1 MATKRKRIVY
11 NAMAERRAVLY
22 ARYSSEQQRDS
33 WSIDAQV
40 ADLRAHCQRMGWAV
54 LDDVCI
60 DEAISGK
67 TEERP
72 GLDRAMAL
80 IQAGKANVLV
90 VHKLDRFFRNMAK
103 TFEYVAE
110 LEEHGA
116 GLVCTQQPIDTTNPV
131 SGKIVLAVMAALA
144 EIYLDNLSEET
155 AKGKRAR
162 AAAGLP
168 NGDLPYGY
176 RNPDAGTGRSR
187 AGVNNATTAAIV
199 PEEAEAVRLAYTLY
213 AEGQAGD
220 AEIARALNARGLVM
234 RSKRQPAGG
243 RFNKDSVRAML
254 SNPYY
259 TGWVVQPTA
268 EVLTWSDR
276 HAHAPRVRGRHEP
289 IIPEEL
295 FARAQ
300 GARASRRGVDA
311 RGTGRRGPVQ
321 VTHAPYI
328 GRGMARCG
336 SCGRRL
342 WGQTTESSGPH
353 YRCHTASRGG
363 LCGSGRKSIP
373 ADHVD
378 AVIAAAVRGLRL
390 PEDWRAR
397 ILDELGEIEAPA
409 AQVEARRA
417 DLEARAARARA
428 LLVDGV
434 LSRSD
439 YQAERARIDADLA
452 ALGVLP
458 TRPGQVDAEEVA
470 ALLAD
475 LGRLWDG
482 ACDEERRELASRVIA
497 EVRCDLDDPA
507 TLEVGV
513 HPALAQLWPA
523 LPGGIIQRV
532 TDGTRTHNPRNH
544 NPMLHH

>member
-1 MATKRKRIVY
+1 MTTRRKRIAY
-11 NAMAERRAVLY
+11 SPTAERRAVLY

-33 WSIDAQV
+33 WSIEAQV
-40 ADLRAHCQRMGWAV
+40 ADLRAHCQRMGWPV

-72 GLDRAMAL
+72 GLDRAMSL
-80 IQAGKANVLV
+80 IRAGKADVLV

-110 LEEHGA
+110 LERYGA
-116 GLVCTQQPIDTTNPV
+116 GLVCTQQPIDTTNLV

-144 EIYLDNLSEET
+144 EIYLDNLSEEV

-176 RNPDAGTGRSR
+176 RLAEIGGPHP
-187 AGVNNATTAAIV
+187 VPV
-199 PEEAEAVRLAYTLY
+199 VLPEEAATVRLAYTLY
-213 AEGQAGD
+213 AEGRMGD
-220 AEIARALNARGLVM
+220 AEIARTLNARGFVM

-243 RFNKDSVRAML
+243 RFNKDSIRAML
-254 SNPYY
+254 GNPFY
-259 TGWVVQPTA
+259 TGWVVQPTGD
-268 EVLTWSDR
+268 VLTWSDR
-276 HAHAPRVRGRHEP
+276 HAHAPRVRVLQEP
-289 IIPEEL
+289 IVDEGL
-295 FARAQ
+295 FARVQ
-300 GARASRRGVDA
+300 DARASRRGVDA

-328 GRGMARCG
+328 GRGLARCG
-336 SCGRRL
+336 ACGRRL
-342 WGQTTESSGPH
+342 WGQTTPKSGPH
-353 YRCHTASRGG
+353 YRCNTGNRGG

-378 AVIAAAVRGLRL
+378 AVIAAAVRGLQL

-397 ILDELGEIEAPA
+397 ILEEMGEVEAPA
-409 AQVEARRA
+409 AQLEARRA

-434 LSRSD
+434 LSRAE
-439 YQAERARIDADLA
+439 YQAEKARIDADLA
-452 ALGVLP
+452 SLGGLP
-458 TRPGQVDAEEVA
+458 ARPGQADAEEVA
-470 ALLAD
+470 ALLGD
-475 LGRLWDG
+475 LGRLWD
-482 ACDEERRELASRVIA
+482 AASDEERRELAGRVIA
-497 EVRCDLDDPA
+497 EVRCNLDEPT